1 MGDFAANLAISY
13 EVGAARGDYSTLS
26 AMDVKREEF
35 FASFG
40 QTINDLI
47 INHRENLERRRQ
59 EKPSMSAFR
68 KFVHP
73 ASPSAPK
80 TRWADG
86 TPEYSLHI
94 YGLHSLFPQAQFI
107 HVFREVQAVV
117 CSMINFH
124 RVAGMQLVANEEE
137 AYRYWLRTVRGCLKA
152 EEAFGPAVVYRVRY
166 ADIISNP
173 ESTMRLLLGFLGE
186 PYAASCLGPLAH
198 RINSSDVPPDF
209 KSNDNGTDRNVIREA
224 MRLCAEVEETPQPRD
239 PSPAA
244 VNELEA
250 AFRERVKCIAPP
262 WVSLAKAPAN
272 N

>member
-26 AMDVKREEF
+26 AMDVNREEF

-47 INHRENLERRRQ
+47 INHREDLERRRQ
-59 EKPSMSAFR
+59 ENPSMSTFR

-80 TRWADG
+80 RRWADG

-107 HVFREVQAVV
+107 HVFRDVQAVV
-117 CSMINFH
+117 RSMINFH

-152 EEAFGPAVVYRVRY
+152 EQAFGPTVVYRVRY

-173 ESTMRLLLGFLGE
+173 ESTIRSLLGFLGE
-186 PYAASCLGPLAH
+186 PYAASCLEPLAH
-198 RINSSDVPPDF
+198 RINSSEVPADF
-209 KSNDNGTDRNVIREA
+209 KSNDSGTDPNVIRKA

-262 WVSLAKAPAN
+262 WVSLGKTPADN
-272 N
+272 